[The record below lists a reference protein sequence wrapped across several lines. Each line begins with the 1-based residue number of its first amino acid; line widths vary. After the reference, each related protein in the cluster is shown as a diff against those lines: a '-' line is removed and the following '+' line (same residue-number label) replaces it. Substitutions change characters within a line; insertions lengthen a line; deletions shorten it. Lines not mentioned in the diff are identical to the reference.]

1 MLVLS
6 GHKNES
12 VMIGNDIKLTVV
24 DIRGD
29 KVRLGIAAP
38 QDVPVHRLEVFDAI
52 RLENAGAIISPDRS
66 RNTEE
71 QLTEMARDRGLL
83 LNGEALRQIEALS
96 QLFETMIAC
105 GRQKVAVG
113 E

>member
-6 GHKNES
+6 RHKNES

-24 DIRGD
+24 DIRSD
-29 KVRLGIAAP
+29 KIRLGIAAP
-38 QDVPVHRLEVFDAI
+38 ADVPVHRQEVFEAI
-52 RLENAGAIISPDRS
+52 H
-66 RNTEE
+66 RNTVPIAPPDWDANTEV
-71 QLTEMARDRGLL
+71 QLTKMARARGLL
-83 LNGEALRQIEALS
+83 LNGEALLKIEALS